1 MAPDTAIGSEW
12 KSKESG
18 KAGFHRELSS
28 NANQF
33 VPEGRRNTAEV
44 CFSQLVATVS
54 LKWAAQDR
62 FLLPEGTCR
71 PHLELTCTPLRIS
84 ASVLAI

>member
-44 CFSQLVATVS
+44 CFSQLVATV
-54 LKWAAQDR
+54 R
-62 FLLPEGTCR
+62 
-71 PHLELTCTPLRIS
+71 
-84 ASVLAI
+84 V